1 MHIAEMAVNRP
12 VATMMCFCA
21 MLMLGAYS
29 LQRMKVDFLPDID
42 VPNLLVK
49 TECPG
54 FDSRYVEE
62 NITRLLESSLA
73 TIQEVESVESV
84 SRDGLS
90 LIHVNFSW
98 GSNMDIGFIKVR
110 GRLDRMQE
118 NLPDLVER
126 PIILRFDPASV
137 PIMILVVTGD
147 RIERPKTM
155 KDRDHALVELK
166 DVSTAVIKRRLE
178 QLEGVAYAQVAGGL
192 EREIKVQLNGKK
204 MRIYKI
210 GFSDV
215 ESALSKFN
223 VQALGGTISDGHQYF
238 PLRINAEYA
247 SIEEIYDTPIKTEYQ
262 NKIIYLRDV
271 AYIEDN
277 YKERTGYTRFNG
289 KEVITLYLFKEAGA
303 NTVETSAKVYKDL
316 YNLGLEYPEFEV
328 ISVYDQAEF
337 IQKAIENVL
346 QSLYLGVAA
355 AFFVL
360 FFFLRDL
367 RNVLIIGISI
377 PSSLV
382 ITLIFMDFFSISLN
396 IISLG
401 GLALGIGI
409 LVDNSIVVLEN
420 IHRYREIGYSLRQ
433 ATVVGTREVSTAII
447 ASTLTTVSVF
457 LPLIYIRGFAGA
469 LFYDQSVT
477 IALSL
482 STSLVISQT
491 LLPVLA
497 SRTFFSFR
505 MSTVWSMGSYSPVP
519 LLGDDRGLLAR
530 IVLPVLLFI
539 ANTLYTVVYGAYR
552 VVWVPCIWLVGLVI
566 TSFQQLFLSF
576 LEWYEHVLEGILR
589 HRWAVCAITLLI
601 FCVSLLLLWEIE
613 REIMPKVDQK
623 KLVISAELPIGTKLQ
638 VTAAEIEKLENQLLQ
653 KSDTRTVLS
662 SVGITGDMLNREYQ
676 PSLNKAILDWEI
688 EGRANIF
695 DNMIFLEKLK
705 ENFKSM
711 ELKIDKR
718 ETVFNQVFQQDR
730 DEFDVE
736 IYGTDL
742 EVLERLSGLVV
753 DFLLANPLFENV
765 TSNLKKNKRELQLEV
780 NREALRYFDISVA
793 DLVSF
798 LRQQIKGSIPTQFND
813 QSEKVDI
820 RVAIEEESL
829 IDLQELLQLEYPA
842 KRLGKN
848 TVYVPLTS
856 LISIVSQTGFQEI
869 YRKDQTR
876 TVRVKASTDHLEF
889 SQAKELVE
897 NQLHTV
903 KIPSGHWYDIGTHR
917 RRTSAEFEEMLL
929 VASIAAALVYFIL
942 SAQFESVRVPL
953 VILMSIPLSLIGV
966 ATILWITGN
975 TLNIITLLGLIVLV
989 GIVVNDAIIKVDFI
1003 HRLNKEDI
1011 DRNTAIIQAGSKR
1024 FRPIWMT
1031 TATTICGLLPIAT
1044 ASGSGSELWK
1054 PLAWVV
1060 IGGLFV
1066 STLLILFVIPA
1077 IYSLVR
1083 PKSA

>member
-29 LQRMKVDFLPDID
+29 LQRMKVDFLPNID

-54 FDSRYVEE
+54 FDARYVEE

-126 PIILRFDPASV
+126 PTILRFDPASV

-147 RIERPKTM
+147 RIELPKTM

-192 EREIKVQLNGKK
+192 EKEIKVQLNDKK
-204 MRIYKI
+204 MRIYQI
-210 GFSDV
+210 SFSDV

-223 VQALGGTISDGHQYF
+223 IQSLGGTVSDGHQYF

-247 SIEEIYDTPIKTEYQ
+247 SMEEIYDTPIKTEHQ
-262 NKIIYLRDV
+262 SKIIYLRDV
-271 AYIEDN
+271 AYIEDG

-316 YNLGLEYPEFEV
+316 YNLGLEYPEFKV

-346 QSLYLGVAA
+346 QSLYLGAAA

-360 FFFLRDL
+360 FFFLGIGAH
-367 RNVLIIGISI
+367 VLIIGISI

-401 GLALGIGI
+401 GLALGVGI

-420 IHRYREIGYSLRQ
+420 IHRYREMGYSLRR
-433 ATVVGTREVSTAII
+433 AAIVGTGEVSTAII
-447 ASTLTTVSVF
+447 ASTLTTISVF
-457 LPLIYIRGFAGA
+457 LPLIYIQGFAGA

-491 LLPVLA
+491 LIPVLA

-505 MSTVWSMGSYSPVP
+505 VSTVRNMRSYSPVS
-519 LLGDDRGLLAR
+519 LLRDGRGLLAR
-530 IVLPVLLFI
+530 IAIPVLLFI
-539 ANTLYTVVYGAYR
+539 ANTLYTVMYGAYY
-552 VVWVPCIWLVGLVI
+552 VLWGLVNLI
-566 TSFQQLFLSF
+566 VTSFQQLFLSS
-576 LEWYEHVLEGILR
+576 LEWYENVLEGILR
-589 HRWAVCAITLLI
+589 HRWAVCVITLLI
-601 FCVSLLLLWEIE
+601 LCVSLLLLWEIE
-613 REIMPKVDQK
+613 REIIPKVDQK

-638 VTAAEIEKLENQLLQ
+638 ITASEIEKLENQLLQ

-662 SVGITGDMLNREYQ
+662 SVGITGDMLSREYQ

-688 EGRANIF
+688 EGRADIF

-711 ELKIDKR
+711 ELNIDKR
-718 ETVFNQVFQQDR
+718 ETVFSQVFQQDR
-730 DEFDVE
+730 AEFDIE

-742 EVLERLSGLVV
+742 EVLERLSGLVA
-753 DFLLANPLFENV
+753 DFLSANPLFENV

-780 NREALRYFDISVA
+780 NRETLRYFDISVA

-798 LRQQIKGSIPTQFND
+798 LRQQIKGSIPTQFNE

-820 RVAIEEESL
+820 RVVIEEESL
-829 IDLQELLQLEYPA
+829 IDLQELLQLEYPS
-842 KRLGKN
+842 KRLEN
-848 TVYVPLTS
+848 NIIYVPLTS

-869 YRKDQTR
+869 HRKNQTR

-889 SQAKELVE
+889 SQAKDLVE
-897 NQLHTV
+897 NQLNTIE
-903 KIPSGHWYDIGTHR
+903 IPSGHWYDIGTHR

-953 VILMSIPLSLIGV
+953 VILMSVPLSLIGV
-966 ATILWITGN
+966 AAILWITDN
-975 TLNIITLLGLIVLV
+975 TLNIITLLGLIVLI

-1003 HRLNKEDI
+1003 HRLNKEDVAK
-1011 DRNTAIIQAGSKR
+1011 NTAIIQAGSKR

>member
-1 MHIAEMAVNRP
+1 MI
-12 VATMMCFCA
+12 CFGA

-54 FDSRYVEE
+54 LDARYVEE

-126 PIILRFDPASV
+126 PTILRFDPASV

-155 KDRDHALVELK
+155 RDRDHALVELK

-192 EREIKVQLNGKK
+192 EREMKVQLNDEK
-204 MRIYKI
+204 MRIYQI

-223 VQALGGTISDGHQYF
+223 VQSLGGTISDGHQYF

-247 SIEEIYDTPIKTEYQ
+247 SIEEIYDTPIKTENQ
-262 NKIIYLRDV
+262 RKTIYLQDV
-271 AYIEDN
+271 AYIEDT

-303 NTVETSAKVYKDL
+303 NTVETSARVYKNL
-316 YNLGLEYPEFEV
+316 YNLGLEYPEFKI

-346 QSLYLGVAA
+346 QSLYLGAAA

-360 FFFLRDL
+360 FFFLRDW
-367 RNVLIIGISI
+367 RNVFIIGISI

-401 GLALGIGI
+401 GLALGVGI

-420 IHRYREIGYSLRQ
+420 IHRYREMGYPLRR
-433 ATVVGTREVSTAII
+433 ATVVGTKEVSAAIT
-447 ASTLTTVSVF
+447 ASTLTTISVF
-457 LPLIYIRGFAGA
+457 LPLICIRGFAGA

-497 SRTFFSFR
+497 SRTFLSFR
-505 MSTVWSMGSYSPVP
+505 VSTPWGMGSYSPVP
-519 LLGDDRGLLAR
+519 LLGDGRGLLAR

-552 VVWVPCIWLVGLVI
+552 IVWGSIGLIV

-589 HRWAVCAITLLI
+589 HRWTVCAITLLI
-601 FCVSLLLLWEIE
+601 LCMSLLLLWEIE

-623 KLVISAELPIGTKLQ
+623 RLVISAELPIGTKLQ
-638 VTAAEIEKLENQLLQ
+638 VTDTEIEKLENQLLQ
-653 KSDTRTVLS
+653 KSDTRTILS

-688 EGRANIF
+688 EERADIF
-695 DNMIFLEKLK
+695 ESTMFLEKLK

-711 ELKIDKR
+711 DLKIDKR
-718 ETVFNQVFQQDR
+718 ETVFNQVFQQDS
-730 DEFDVE
+730 DEFDIE
-736 IYGTDL
+736 IYGTNL
-742 EVLERLSGLVV
+742 EALERLSGLVV
-753 DFLLANPLFENV
+753 DFLSANSLFENV

-780 NREALRYFDISVA
+780 NREALRYFDVSVA

-798 LRQQIKGSIPTQFND
+798 LRQQIKGSVPTQFNAS
-813 QSEKVDI
+813 SEKVDI
-820 RVAIEEESL
+820 RVIIGEGSP
-829 IDLQELLQLEYPA
+829 IDIQKLLQLEYPG
-842 KRLGKN
+842 RGQER
-848 TVYVPLTS
+848 
-856 LISIVSQTGFQEI
+856 ISSI
-869 YRKDQTR
+869 YR
-876 TVRVKASTDHLEF
+876 
-889 SQAKELVE
+889 
-897 NQLHTV
+897 
-903 KIPSGHWYDIGTHR
+903 
-917 RRTSAEFEEMLL
+917 
-929 VASIAAALVYFIL
+929 
-942 SAQFESVRVPL
+942 
-953 VILMSIPLSLIGV
+953 
-966 ATILWITGN
+966 
-975 TLNIITLLGLIVLV
+975 
-989 GIVVNDAIIKVDFI
+989 
-1003 HRLNKEDI
+1003 
-1011 DRNTAIIQAGSKR
+1011 
-1024 FRPIWMT
+1024 
-1031 TATTICGLLPIAT
+1031 LPI
-1044 ASGSGSELWK
+1044 
-1054 PLAWVV
+1054 
-1060 IGGLFV
+1060 
-1066 STLLILFVIPA
+1066 
-1077 IYSLVR
+1077 
-1083 PKSA
+1083 